1 MRRSK
6 LTRRLVVPSALLL
19 AALAFASARPARAS
33 DIGAGR
39 PFGLGII
46 LGDPTGLSGKWY
58 INSEHAIDFAV
69 GAGWFGGYSLH
80 IHADYLF
87 HFLLTSHPVFDLP
100 LYIGVGPTFAF
111 WYGPDWYHRDRYWWT
126 DSYYGDRR
134 FGLGVRVPFGVS
146 FQFNP
151 VPLDL
156 FIEIAP
162 ALGLLPGIGFF
173 VEGGVGLRYWF

>member
-1 MRRSK
+1 MRRQ
-6 LTRRLVVPSALLL
+6 VPAHRPFVPAVLLLSALV
-19 AALAFASARPARAS
+19 FASAPSARAS
-33 DIGAGR
+33 DIGSGR

-46 LGDPTGLSGKWY
+46 LGDPSGLSGKWY
-58 INSEHAIDFAV
+58 ITSEHAIDFAV
-69 GAGWFGGYSLH
+69 GAGWMGGHSLH

-87 HFLLTSHPVFDLP
+87 HFMLTNHAVFDLP

-111 WYGPDWYHRDRYWWT
+111 WYGPYHDRYWGTSDYW
-126 DSYYGDRR
+126 GDTR
-134 FGLGVRVPFGVS
+134 FGLGVRVPFGIS

-156 FIEIAP
+156 FLEIAP

-173 VEGGVGLRYWF
+173 VEGGIGLRYWF